1 MFSRSL
7 LFVSR
12 LASRLKTSNVT
23 SYKSANTTKCFLLF
37 QIMNLWELVGWFLQ
51 WCCSS
56 WASQS
61 LSVSAWPSKD
71 TARVQMCKRKSESGL
86 YSLCAQTHLTA
97 PHFPQRSRREP
108 HRCFWCSLN
117 TFMLLASQQF
127 GLYIWSQCL
136 SKGPPPTC
144 QHMLLLPLGA
154 LKPKP
159 ANKLF
164 SGTHMLGHTLCL
176 PLFVKS
182 RVGFQVHFVKVFVL
196 VLVFSIRVMKLYIE
210 IAVIDGSFK
219 QRG

>member
-23 SYKSANTTKCFLLF
+23 SCKSANTTKCFLFFCFLLF

-71 TARVQMCKRKSESGL
+71 TARVQMCKRKSVSGL

-97 PHFPQRSRREP
+97 PLFPSEVSEGATQ
-108 HRCFWCSLN
+108 
-117 TFMLLASQQF
+117 MLLVQSQHIYAPCITAIWP
-127 GLYIWSQCL
+127 LYLKSVSFQGSSSYL
-136 SKGPPPTC
+136 PAHAAVATRSPETKTC
-144 QHMLLLPLGA
+144 Q
-154 LKPKP
+154 
-159 ANKLF
+159 
-164 SGTHMLGHTLCL
+164 
-176 PLFVKS
+176 
-182 RVGFQVHFVKVFVL
+182 
-196 VLVFSIRVMKLYIE
+196 
-210 IAVIDGSFK
+210 
-219 QRG
+219 